1 MGQLASASLR
11 SPGER
16 NKAFISVIIALKF
29 NWLKI
34 MMMIKPYVVP
44 TGRRVLAMMIDAK
57 APRV

>member
-1 MGQLASASLR
+1 
-11 SPGER
+11 
-16 NKAFISVIIALKF
+16 KAFISVIIALKF